1 MSDAEQHQDSLRL
14 QRYSWSCAFLQG
26 WQWAFHDASPLAQT
40 SVGPSSDICGYCG
53 QAFPK
58 SGEPD
63 SESRRVYHLASVH
76 KCGECNETNIFD
88 RSDNFRQH
96 LIYSHSGSN
105 GPWMKYLENA
115 CMKEKQDP
123 DPVAP
128 TNPQVP
134 NENASCEACRV
145 SPKEIHRCMND
156 CSPRAQHSVNSR
168 ASQKSTHSTSSQV
181 SDESI
186 EAGRSAFYRPDNRS
200 PRSQRSGNLRASQKS
215 TQLTGSQVSDES
227 IEAGHS
233 LFHAMDDLIEGHLKD
248 AFPRPR
254 SIIRKTTTPAKE
266 CYETGVRDLLHN
278 IHKRYTL
285 LYGER
290 DENLLVLYDD
300 MKLAFNSL
308 TSRILVAHEVSE
320 GAYVDLILQ
329 VLEFGYRLDQC
340 MGLESEE
347 ADTRYAASQ
356 EQDRT
361 LPSQLAHEKSK
372 YMGTRKHIKMLLSKN
387 KSSKSRGVRS
397 SVRKATGWW
406 KSKTVVPESPGQFI
420 CDCCPKEPRK
430 FKNPYDLRAHEIE
443 KQFSYLYCNCRFK
456 NKEEVKWHENALH
469 LPLYSW
475 SCAALI
481 SFQTAFAASMSPS
494 YQTSTGPSHDMCGY
508 CGKDFPNYP
517 QVDWD
522 GRFEHLTSVH
532 KFGECNNAKKFY
544 RADHFRQHLQYSHAG
559 TSGEWTNILESACMK
574 EQQPK
579 DGETGVS
586 SVASSGPVSST

>member
-1 MSDAEQHQDSLRL
+1 MSEAKQHQDSLRL

-26 WQWAFHDASPLAQT
+26 WQWAFHAISPLAQT
-40 SVGPSSDICGYCG
+40 SVGLSSDICGYCG

-63 SESRRVYHLASVH
+63 SESRRVDHLASVH
-76 KCGECNETNIFD
+76 KCGECNETEIFD
-88 RSDNFRQH
+88 CSDDFRQH
-96 LIYSHSGSN
+96 LIHRHSGSN
-105 GPWMKYLENA
+105 GPWMKHLENA

-123 DPVAP
+123 DPAEP
-128 TNPQVP
+128 TKPQVP
-134 NENASCEACRV
+134 NENASREACGV
-145 SPKEIHRCMND
+145 SAKEIYRCMD
-156 CSPRAQHSVNSR
+156 DRSPRSQHSVNSR
-168 ASQKSTHSTSSQV
+168 ASQKSTHSTGSQV

-186 EAGRSAFYRPDNRS
+186 EAGRSASYGTDDRS
-200 PRSQRSGNLRASQKS
+200 PKSKHSVNSRASQES
-215 TQLTGSQVSDES
+215 THSTGSQVSDES

-248 AFPRPR
+248 AFPRSR
-254 SIIRKTTTPAKE
+254 FILRKTTTPAKE
-266 CYETGVRDLLHN
+266 CYETGVRDLLYK

-300 MKLAFNSL
+300 MKLSFNGL
-308 TSRILVAHEVSE
+308 LSRILVAQEVSE
-320 GAYVDLILQ
+320 EAYVDRTLQ

-340 MGLESEE
+340 MGLESDQ
-347 ADTRYAASQ
+347 ADIRCAASQ

-361 LPSQLAHEKSK
+361 LPSQLAHDKSK
-372 YMGTRKHIKMLLSKN
+372 YMGTKKHIKMLLSKN
-387 KSSKSRGVRS
+387 KSSKTRGVLS
-397 SVRKATGWW
+397 SVQKATGWW
-406 KSKTVVPESPGQFI
+406 KSKTVVPKSLEHFT
-420 CDCCPKEPRK
+420 CNCCPKKPRK
-430 FKNPYDLRAHEIE
+430 FKNHSDLRAHESE
-443 KQFSYLYCNCRFK
+443 QLDCHLK
-456 NKEEVKWHENALH
+456 NKAEVRRHENAVY

-481 SFQTAFAASMSPS
+481 SFQTAF
-494 YQTSTGPSHDMCGY
+494 GPSRDMCGY
-508 CGKDFPNYP
+508 CGKVFTNYP

-522 GRFEHLTSVH
+522 GRFEHLTTVH

-544 RADHFRQHLQYSHAG
+544 RADHFRQHLKHSHAG

-579 DGETGVS
+579 DGKTAVS
-586 SVASSGPVSST
+586 SGASSGAIYST